1 MQLYKTKKLIENGVN
16 FNAIYTQKQSKVKE
30 ITGLS
35 FSLANIVTFLK
46 EQTDNFTVQNSLAFD
61 VDAQIYSIYTKWLN
75 ETDNAPRPVEE
86 PESVEPE
93 NEDVKKLMLEISDL
107 NELLEMED
115 DEGMI
120 KKIKTEISDLN
131 ELVELSK

>member
-16 FNAIYTQKQSKVKE
+16 FNAIYTQKQGKVKE

-46 EQTDNFTVQNSLAFD
+46 EQTDNFSVQNSLAFD
-61 VDAQIYSIYTKWLN
+61 IDAQIYSIYTKWLN
-75 ETDNAPRPVEE
+75 ETDNAPKSE
-86 PESVEPE
+86 VEPE

-115 DEGMI
+115 DEQMI